1 MTTETKRQSAFTLL
15 EISITLFIFALII
28 ASSLMALNKYL
39 SLLQTSRDINIAI
52 SDLRAAAEDVRREL
66 DSTATIIS
74 RNYPLSNINATETV
88 TIAADTTQNPVPV
101 TISVT
106 WQEESQRQRSATCD
120 MLLTIRAR

>member
-1 MTTETKRQSAFTLL
+1 
-15 EISITLFIFALII
+15 
-28 ASSLMALNKYL
+28 MALNKYL